1 MRKPRL
7 LVGLCAVLALGV
19 WTATAMSDP
28 PPPDPL
34 PICPGGEV
42 GTPISGSHNGG
53 LTITGNVSVPAG
65 SQLTVNGGLTVAP
78 GACFNAVSTATV
90 RINGGVKVGNGAIFG
105 LGYFFATG
113 DRVNGGINAD
123 HPLTMYLDWLTVNG
137 GVTSNGGGN
146 IDLVDPNGIEFVVKD
161 NKINGGV
168 TVQGWSGA
176 WIGLIRNTVNGSVTF
191 SKNSGTRLSE
201 DSTPVPDSSEVVDNR
216 ISGNLTCYDNTP
228 HAQLGDS
235 GGGKNTV
242 SGHAFG
248 ECATLVK

>member
-1 MRKPRL
+1 MRLRL
-7 LVGLCAVLALGV
+7 LVGLFALLALGV

-34 PICPGGEV
+34 PICGGVV
-42 GTPISGSHNGG
+42 GTPISGTHNGG

-78 GACFNAVSTATV
+78 GACFNAVSTAKV

-146 IDLVDPNGIEFVVKD
+146 INLVDPNGIEFVVKD
-161 NKINGGV
+161 NTINGGI

-176 WIGLIRNTVNGSVTF
+176 WLGLIRNTIHGGATVSNNV
-191 SKNSGTRLSE
+191 GTRLGDTKLP
-201 DSTPVPDSSEVVDNR
+201 DSTEVATNT
-216 ISGNLTCYDNTP
+216 ISGNLICLNNTP
-228 HAQLGDS
+228 PAQLGDS
-235 GGGKNTV
+235 GGLPNTV
-242 SGHAFG
+242 SGQKIG
-248 ECATLVK
+248 ECAGL